1 MRQHRR
7 RTDPGEAFLASG
19 AGTDAA
25 ARERI
30 REAFADRAKHS
41 GIRSVVMGELATEL
55 GMSVTTLYQHF
66 PSKDDLVIATL
77 ERWIADVAQREAA
90 VLPKG
95 KGFSPTERLLRW
107 AHCWAEA
114 VSQYSVAFWEDLQ
127 RRHPDAWIRFEAEIE
142 RRKKEGASHLR
153 QRIRGDVNPDVALA
167 VLDLILTRIP
177 SPRLCDRIG
186 VSRREAIETAIAVWA
201 RGALEVRAG
210 KASPKL
216 VRLDGGAPAK
226 KRVKKG
232 ARHEDRS

>member
-1 MRQHRR
+1 MR
-7 RTDPGEAFLASG
+7 
-19 AGTDAA
+19 
-25 ARERI
+25 ARI
-30 REAFADRAKHS
+30 LEAFADRAKHS

-90 VLPKG
+90 ALPEG
-95 KGFSPTERLLRW
+95 KRLSSTERLLRW

-114 VSQYSVAFWEDLQ
+114 VSQYSVAFWEDLR
-127 RRHPDAWIRFEAEIE
+127 RRHPDAWVRFETEIE
-142 RRKKEGASHLR
+142 RRKKEGAAHLR
-153 QRIRGDVNPDVALA
+153 PRIRADVNPHVALA
-167 VLDLILTRIP
+167 VLDLILTRMP

-201 RGALEVRAG
+201 RGALEGSAG
-210 KASPKL
+210 RASPKL
-216 VRLDGGAPAK
+216 VRLDGGGPAK
-226 KRVKKG
+226 KRVKEG